1 MSIDLVLY
9 GTVGCHLCDD
19 AQSIVAEVLEAN
31 PAIANIVNLNYAD
44 ISESDRMM
52 ADYAERIPVLRHN
65 KSENELNW
73 PFDHQAF
80 VDFLNSIL
88 RAAC

>member
-9 GTVGCHLCDD
+9 GTLGCHLCDD
-19 AQSIVAEVLEAN
+19 AQAIIRDVLEAN
-31 PAIANIVNLNYAD
+31 PAIADIVNLNYAD
-44 ISESDRMM
+44 ISDSDRMM
-52 ADYAERIPVLRHN
+52 ALYAERIPVLGHEQSD
-65 KSENELNW
+65 KELNW

-80 VDFLNSIL
+80 VEFLNSIL